1 MKKTIWMGLLW
12 ALWPIFSWA
21 QNNNLQTQNGQALS
35 TQTSTGP
42 RVPSPAAALVL
53 EKSSTPRAT
62 ASLSG
67 QILDPA
73 QNPLF
78 GATVVLE
85 GTSFGAIS
93 NENGRY
99 LIENIPPGSYTV
111 QASYLGFKTQTVFN
125 FQIKPVGTPPLN
137 FILEEASESLE
148 EVVVALSPINRPK
161 ETPLSTQSLSAVEI
175 ASYPGAN
182 NDVVQVAQTLPGVSP
197 SIGGFRNDLII
208 RGGAS
213 NEVVYYLD
221 GIEIPNINHFST
233 QGSSGGPV
241 GMLNVSFISD
251 VRLSASAFGAQYNN
265 PLSGVLQFSQRDANP
280 NGFAANFRLS
290 ASEAAVTIDTP
301 LRSKA
306 RGKADQ
312 AAGAAPKT
320 DLLLSVR
327 RSYLQF
333 LFELIGLPFRP
344 DYWDYQYKLN
354 HKIDAYNSLSFIGL
368 GSIDKFTVIPPTADY
383 TPEQIA
389 TFDQV
394 PVIFQNT
401 NTIGATWKRR
411 FKERSGFMELS
422 LSNNSLWNTFSQYND
437 NDTQEDLRFQND
449 ALESETKLRATVTSF
464 EGEWKWSYGLHLQR
478 ALYEN
483 TTLSSRPAYTYNTDL
498 DFYNYGF
505 FGQGSRDFFEDR
517 LSVSLGLR
525 ADADSFTK
533 GSSLL
538 KTLSPRLS
546 ASYAL
551 APSWKLNGTAGIYYK
566 IPPYTMLGYRDQ
578 TQELVNQNL
587 DYTRS
592 SHLVLG
598 VEKILNPAARLSL
611 EGFYKYYSDYPV
623 SVADGV
629 SIANK
634 GAGFEVLGN
643 EAIASV
649 GKGKAYGLELLW
661 QQKLTQKFFGI
672 FSYTY
677 FYSTFSGL
685 DPEVFRPSVW
695 DSRHLASFTT
705 GYKLPK
711 NWEVSSRFRYAAA
724 TPYVPTDVAQTT
736 AFYPEIILDYNALGS
751 EKLAPFSQLDF
762 RFDKKWYYEKWSF
775 NFFVEVQN
783 ALGSSNPQ
791 PPSYGLSRDA
801 NGMPLSPRSLIEIE
815 QSAGAAIPSFG
826 VVIDF

>member
-1 MKKTIWMGLLW
+1 MKKTIWMGLVC
-12 ALWPIFSWA
+12 ALWSFLGVA
-21 QNNNLQTQNGQALS
+21 QTTNP
-35 TQTSTGP
+35 QTSNQTRNQNRTSELG
-42 RVPSPAAALVL
+42 
-53 EKSSTPRAT
+53 
-62 ASLSG
+62 ASLTG

-73 QNPLF
+73 QAPLF

-111 QASYLGFKTQTVFN
+111 QASYLGFKPQTVFN
-125 FQIKPVGTPPLN
+125 FQVKPAGTPPLN
-137 FILEEASESLE
+137 FVLQEASQSLD
-148 EVVVALSPINRPK
+148 EVVLALSPINRPK

-175 ASYPGAN
+175 ASYPGSN
-182 NDVVQVAQTLPGVSP
+182 NDVVQVAQSLPGVSP

-213 NEVVYYLD
+213 NEVVYYLN

-265 PLSGVLQFSQRDANP
+265 PLSGVLQFTQRDANP
-280 NGFAANFRLS
+280 NGFAGNFRLS
-290 ASEAAVTIDTP
+290 ASEAAFTIDTP

-306 RGKADQ
+306 AGARDK

-368 GSIDKFTVIPPTADY
+368 GSIDKFTVIPPTEDY
-383 TPEQIA
+383 TEDQLA

-394 PVIFQNT
+394 PVILQNT

-411 FKERSGFMELS
+411 FKERSGYMELS

-437 NDTQEDLRFQND
+437 NETQEDLRFQND
-449 ALESETKLRATVTSF
+449 ALESETKLRGAVTRF
-464 EGEWKWSYGLHLQR
+464 EQGWKWNYGFHLQR

-483 TTLSSRPAYTYNTDL
+483 TTISSRPAYTYSTDL
-498 DFYNYGF
+498 DFYNYGL
-505 FGQGSRDFFEDR
+505 FGQASKDFFEDR
-517 LSVSLGLR
+517 LSLSLGVR
-525 ADADSFTK
+525 ADADSFIK

-538 KTLSPRLS
+538 ETLSPRLS

-566 IPPYTMLGYRDQ
+566 IPPYTMLGYRNQ
-578 TQELVNQNL
+578 AQELVNENL

-598 VEKILNPAARLSL
+598 VEKVLSPAARISL

-629 SIANK
+629 SMANK

-643 EAIASV
+643 EAIASE

-661 QQKLTQKFFGI
+661 QQKLTDKFFGI

-711 NWEVSSRFRYAAA
+711 NWEVSSRFRYAGA
-724 TPYVPTDVAQTT
+724 TPYVPTDLVQTT
-736 AFYPEIILDYNALGS
+736 AFYPEIVLDYAALGS
-751 EKLAPFSQLDF
+751 EKLASFNQLDV
-762 RFDKKWYYEKWSF
+762 RFDKKWFYEKWSF

-783 ALGSSNPQ
+783 ALGASNPQ

-801 NGMPLSPRSLIEIE
+801 NGLPLQPRSLSLVPLE
-815 QSAGAAIPSFG
+815 SGTAIPSFG